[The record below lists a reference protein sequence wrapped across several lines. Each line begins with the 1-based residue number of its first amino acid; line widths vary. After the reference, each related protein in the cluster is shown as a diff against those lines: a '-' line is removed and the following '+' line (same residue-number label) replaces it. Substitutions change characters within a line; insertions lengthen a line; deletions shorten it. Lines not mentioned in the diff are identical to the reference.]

1 MKFPV
6 TIRFRKAECK
16 IYGKTSANPYYR
28 VCGYVAGKRRSSHH
42 RKYADA
48 KAAAEKLAREIAS
61 GSQVAAL
68 TNAQAQ
74 DALGKLKAFRRETG
88 REVSLFESVAE
99 YCEAARKLN
108 GQTLTV
114 AVDGFLSTV
123 ATVKRV
129 ALEEAV
135 ESFIAFRESKT
146 KAAEGRRAALS
157 FDHWRNTSYWLR
169 EFSDTFP
176 GHAVCDLNREHLDL
190 YLQRFAKQSPKSRN
204 ERRSILKMFFKWS
217 VANDFLTPAHRLAE
231 ANHMQ
236 KEPTDAGQI
245 ECYKASELFTFL
257 SEADEV
263 LMPVLAMAGLAGLR
277 EKEILRLT
285 WEEIWGVPGHIEV
298 NAAKA
303 KTRSRRLVEMCP
315 ALHQW
320 LTPYEDSKGEV
331 WTMGYKKF
339 HEQFRQLQQSTKIRA
354 RRNGLRRGFVSA
366 HLALYSNEGRTAQQ
380 AGNSPDIVH
389 RNYKGLWT
397 KAEGKA
403 WFNVVPKDTAKNIIP
418 LTGERPRSAAG

>member
-6 TIRFRKAECK
+6 TIRHHKAECK
-16 IYGKTSANPYYR
+16 IYRKTEANPFYR
-28 VCGYVAGKRRSSHH
+28 VCGYVAGKRRTSHH

-48 KAAAEKLAREIAS
+48 KTAAEKLAREIAR

-74 DALGKLKAFRRETG
+74 DALAALSKLHALKRETG
-88 REVSLFESVAE
+88 REVTLMESVAE

-108 GQTLTV
+108 GQSLGV

-129 ALEEAV
+129 LLSEAV
-135 ESFIAFRESKT
+135 EKFIAFREGKT
-146 KAAEGRRAALS
+146 KAAKGRLSALS
-157 FDHWRNTSYWLR
+157 FDHWRNTSYWLK

-176 GHAVCDLNREHLDL
+176 GHAVCDLNREHLDV
-190 YLQRFAKQSPKSRN
+190 YLQRFSKLAPKSRN

-217 VANDFLTPAHRLAE
+217 VANDFLTPAHRLGE
-231 ANHMQ
+231 ANQMQ
-236 KEPTDAGQI
+236 TERNDGGQI

-257 SEADEV
+257 SEADKD

-285 WEEIWGVPGHIEV
+285 WEDIWRVPGHIEV
-298 NAAKA
+298 DAAKA
-303 KTRSRRLVEMCP
+303 KTRSRRLVEICP
-315 ALHQW
+315 ALQEW
-320 LTPYEDSKGEV
+320 LRPYLACTGEI
-331 WTMGYKKF
+331 WTLGYKKF
-339 HEQFRQLQQSTKIRA
+339 HERFRQLHLSTEIGA
-354 RRNGLRRGFVSA
+354 RRNGLRHAFVSA
-366 HLALYSNEGRTAQQ
+366 HLVLYSDEGRTAQQ

-389 RNYKGLWT
+389 TNYKGLWT
-397 KAEGKA
+397 KAQGKA
-403 WFNVVPKDTAKNIIP
+403 WFNLFP
-418 LTGERPRSAAG
+418 ES